1 MFSAITPYLCRY
13 IDACLV
19 IESVVA
25 LQMKERDHKP
35 LASRSMYGVVEHSPI
50 HMEVSHPSVWVQRVV
65 DSLDSARVISTR
77 GCPEKVLR
85 AVESRLNVLLRQLAL
100 LEGVVGVELERRCCC
115 CRGRGTGTGC
125 GGGPRGGVGGHPGR
139 GRGSGRGGSDEG

>member
-1 MFSAITPYLCRY
+1 MVWLSI
-13 IDACLV
+13 
-19 IESVVA
+19 A
-25 LQMKERDHKP
+25 L
-35 LASRSMYGVVEHSPI
+35 YVW
-50 HMEVSHPSVWVQRVV
+50 EVSHPSVWVQRVV

-85 AVESRLNVLLRQLAL
+85 AGGYRAVGSRLNVLLRQLAL

-115 CRGRGTGTGC
+115 WGTGAGC

-139 GRGSGRGGSDEG
+139 ERGSGRGGSDEG